1 MITVQWSQ
9 GHQVAVKR
17 AGMLC
22 WTSSP
27 PVAPRLVPQSSCPS
41 SGSRL
46 PGSWSRGE
54 AGGVGSGSVP
64 HLLCV
69 YPAWGCQQL
78 HLRWA
83 APPGA
88 CRRSGTA
95 ARRVDRSERAV
106 GSIQTR
112 CEHHRPA
119 ETAAAWKAA
128 PGPSAGP
135 KRGHTNTLLIPW
147 WERTGGTGLTLSD
160 ILAPFCML
168 AGNHV
173 IFSAAAFWSSFW
185 NKCLLYCC
193 AMVSLVD
200 VILDNHKHDRSR
212 WLSFHLLL
220 LWKIAVLPLI
230 RLELQSIS

>member
-27 PVAPRLVPQSSCPS
+27 PTAPQLVPQSSCPS
-41 SGSRL
+41 SGSRS

-54 AGGVGSGSVP
+54 AGGVGSESV
-64 HLLCV
+64 HLLLCV
-69 YPAWGCQQL
+69 YPGWGCQRL
-78 HLRWA
+78 HLRLA
-83 APPGA
+83 TPPGA
-88 CRRSGTA
+88 FRRSDTA
-95 ARRVDRSERAV
+95 ACRVDRSGTAV

-112 CEHHRPA
+112 CEHRRPA

-135 KRGHTNTLLIPW
+135 ERRHINTPLLSW
-147 WERTGGTGLTLSD
+147 WERTGLPGLTLSD
-160 ILAPFCML
+160 ILAPLWML
-168 AGNHV
+168 AVNHV
-173 IFSAAAFWSSFW
+173 IFCSGAFWSSFW

-212 WLSFHLLL
+212 WLSFDLLL
-220 LWKIAVLPLI
+220 IWKIAMLPAAI
-230 RLELQSIS
+230 N